1 MILKEKDIEDII
13 YNSPWLMDER
23 FVIPTIRG
31 KENQPGRQ
39 VNIGGIRINRY
50 IDLLFKDTR
59 DNRPV
64 IVELKRDGLVREN
77 IAQILEYKALI
88 ISMDDDTKTEWQ
100 REFGKNYYCPKLIL
114 VGTNASEEVRL
125 SANLAGIEIRTLVGE
140 ENLEVDFNEIN
151 EINKRLNEW
160 NKFLKSGNRTIDDRA
175 EWVKEIGDLIKEIVD
190 DFDDDKVSTKK
201 LYEVSSKNGWV
212 ESVVFPFVN
221 ISIYY
226 EDRPLCGLY
235 EYFDESLVF
244 SSEHIYFDFLV
255 EKIRDLG
262 DGNEELT
269 NQLEE
274 KATKML
280 KSKGYDV
287 IVINEGMATIKISR
301 RILEDIVKFKETLS
315 KLIRSAIALNNDIDK
330 IYS

>member
-39 VNIGGIRINRY
+39 VNIGGIRINRF

-64 IVELKRDGLVREN
+64 IIELKRDGLVREN

-88 ISMDDDTKTEWQ
+88 ISMDEDTKTEWQ

-114 VGTNASEEVRL
+114 VGSDASEEVRL

-175 EWVKEIGDLIKEIVD
+175 EWVREIGDLIKEIAD
-190 DFDDDKVSTKK
+190 DFNDDKVSIKK

-262 DGNEELT
+262 DVDEELMI
-269 NQLEE
+269 QLEE
-274 KATKML
+274 KAKIFL
-280 KSKGYDV
+280 KAKGYDV

-301 RILEDIVKFKETLS
+301 RILEDIVGFKKSLN
-315 KLIRSAIALNNDIDK
+315 KLINIAILLNNEIDK
-330 IYS
+330 TYS